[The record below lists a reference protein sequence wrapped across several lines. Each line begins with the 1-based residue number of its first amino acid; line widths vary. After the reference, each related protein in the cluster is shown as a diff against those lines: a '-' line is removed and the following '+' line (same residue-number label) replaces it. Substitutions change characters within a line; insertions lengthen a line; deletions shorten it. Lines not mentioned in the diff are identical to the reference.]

1 MNKII
6 FITLLVVGV
15 VLMVWGISASDSF
28 GSDVSRFFTGSAT
41 DKAMWLLLGGIAAT
55 LIGLLGMLFGSKLQ

>member
-1 MNKII
+1 
-6 FITLLVVGV
+6 
-15 VLMVWGISASDSF
+15 MVWGIRASDAF

>member
-6 FITLLVVGV
+6 FITLLVVGA